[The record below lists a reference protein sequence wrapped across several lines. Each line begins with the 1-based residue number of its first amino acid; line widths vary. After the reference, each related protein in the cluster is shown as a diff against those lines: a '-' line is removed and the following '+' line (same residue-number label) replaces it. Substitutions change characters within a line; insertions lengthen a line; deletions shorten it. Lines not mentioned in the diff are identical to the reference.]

1 MPSIF
6 SDQMRDQILNRF
18 SDIQIPRI
26 SESVINR
33 FGQNPREQGMQQL
46 PNPIPIRNEYTRSG
60 SFDMVPYEPNRQTG
74 TVNTSPMQ
82 NFMQQGSTDS
92 QYTDRRVKQPLPQQD
107 SSDFSRFDGI
117 PGSGRMSSGTTVI
130 DSYDPE
136 TDTYHG
142 SVGGFAGSIP
152 VSYSGSE
159 VGEQFKK
166 NWEIANQS
174 NDDLIKQQRESLRRR
189 TKSVPSSNSGASG
202 TTAAPAR
209 ISPEQLT
216 AGIPS
221 LNRPMGMNSGGGISS
236 LVEKYRDAV
245 DAPLYMVNGGQSSL
259 YRTPPGTANKGG
271 TFMDWLDEQGASMK
285 DQELSTILGLLK
297 NLSALFAGDPKTPA
311 KAPKYRAPKTV
322 DLEGMGT
329 IGMNDGG
336 TVLNRKLFLG
346 GGEVDGIGGE
356 RDDLVPIWA
365 SDKEYVVSANGV
377 RRMGG
382 GNHARGIAALDK
394 INNDGR
400 LV

>member
-60 SFDMVPYEPNRQTG
+60 SFDMVPYEPSRQTG

-92 QYTDRRVKQPLPQQD
+92 QYTDRRVKQPLQD
-107 SSDFSRFDGI
+107 FSDFSRFDGI

-136 TDTYHG
+136 TDTYYG

-221 LNRPMGMNSGGGISS
+221 LNRPMGMNNGGGISS
-236 LVEKYRDAV
+236 LVEQYRDTV
-245 DAPLYMVNGGQSSL
+245 DAPLYANQGTTGGVGS
-259 YRTPPGTANKGG
+259 N
-271 TFMDWLDEQGASMK
+271 FMKWLTGGASGQGEPPSLTDVM
-285 DQELSTILGLLK
+285 GLLK
-297 NLSALFAGDPKTPA
+297 ALSGLFGGGVETPV
-311 KAPKYRAPKTV
+311 KAPRYRAPKTTE
-322 DLEGMGT
+322 LEGMGT

-365 SDKEYVVSANGV
+365 SDREYVVSANGV

-382 GNHARGIAALDK
+382 GNHARGIAALDE

-400 LV
+400 LI